1 MILVKPKATKLL
13 MPQSF
18 EQCLKHIEYCGR
30 VAYKS
35 EDRITDD
42 SSVRFVRSLISR
54 GHLSVLRHVSLRLP
68 SDYFMTAPSPYIYKV
83 GGFWVGNLQAWFEVG
98 HWSDD
103 VSHELYLAFPQIF
116 DKPSNP
122 YYRFETSFSID
133 DDYQTY
139 KLITDRGVSHELVR
153 HTTLAVTQESSRYC
167 KYGDGVT
174 FVIPERLELAEGF
187 WDGWRMDRH
196 ISSAEASLFLDNCL
210 SSESHYLSALE
221 MGLSPQD
228 ARGMLNHH
236 VKTELMMSGS
246 GIGWFHFK
254 NVRFD
259 ESTGKVHPQMLE
271 LTKLMVKE
279 GL

>member
-1 MILVKPKATKLL
+1 MILVRPKATKLF

-30 VAYKS
+30 GAYKS

-54 GHLSVLRHVSLRLP
+54 GHLSVLRHISLRLP
-68 SDYFMTAPSPYIYKV
+68 SDYFMFSPSNYMYKV
-83 GGFWVGNLQAWFEVG
+83 GGFWVGNLQAWFDLG
-98 HWSDD
+98 NWSDD

-116 DKPSNP
+116 DKPSTP
-122 YYRFETSFSID
+122 YSRSETSFSID
-133 DDYQTY
+133 EDYQTY

-174 FVIPERLELAEGF
+174 FVVPERLTGS
-187 WDGWRMDRH
+187 G
-196 ISSAEASLFLDNCL
+196 LFLESCL
-210 SSESHYLSALE
+210 LSESQYLSALE
-221 MGLSPQD
+221 MGLTPQD

-246 GIGWFHFK
+246 SRSWSHFK
-254 NVRFD
+254 SVRF
-259 ESTGKVHPQMLE
+259 EELTGKVHPQMLE

>member
-1 MILVKPKATKLL
+1 MILVRPKATKLF

-68 SDYFMTAPSPYIYKV
+68 LDYSMTTPNPYFYRWD
-83 GGFWVGNLQAWFEVG
+83 GFWVGNLQAWLEVG
-98 HWSDD
+98 FWNED
-103 VSHELYLAFPQIF
+103 VSHELHLAFPQIF
-116 DKPSNP
+116 DKPSTP

-174 FVIPERLELAEGF
+174 FVVPERLELAEGF
-187 WDGWRMDRH
+187 WDSWR
-196 ISSAEASLFLDNCL
+196 LFLENCL
-210 SSESHYLSALE
+210 LSESHYLSALE
-221 MGLSPQD
+221 KGLSPQD

-246 GIGWFHFK
+246 GRSWSHFK
-254 NVRFD
+254 NVRFH
-259 ESTGKVHPQMLE
+259 ETTGKVHPQMLE

>member
-1 MILVKPKATKLL
+1 MKVIKPKATKLF

-18 EQCLKHIEYCGR
+18 KQCLKHIEYCGR

-35 EDRITDD
+35 EDWITDD

-83 GGFWVGNLQAWFEVG
+83 GGFWVGNLQAWLDVG
-98 HWSDD
+98 RWSDD

-116 DKPSNP
+116 DKPSTP
-122 YYRFETSFSID
+122 YYRLETSFSID

-174 FVIPERLELAEGF
+174 FVVPERLELAEGF
-187 WDGWRMDRH
+187 WDGWRMARQ
-196 ISSAEASLFLDNCL
+196 ISSAEASLFLESCL

-246 GIGWFHFK
+246 GISWNHFK
-254 NVRFD
+254 NVRFY

>member
-1 MILVKPKATKLL
+1 MILVKPKATKLF

-35 EDRITDD
+35 EDRITND
-42 SSVRFVRSLISR
+42 SSVKFVRSLISR
-54 GHLSVLRHVSLRLP
+54 GHLSVLRHISLRLP
-68 SDYFMTAPSPYIYKV
+68 SDYFMTSPSNYMYKV
-83 GGFWVGNLQAWFEVG
+83 GGFWVGNLQAWFELG
-98 HWSDD
+98 HWSED

-116 DKPSNP
+116 DKPSTP
-122 YYRFETSFSID
+122 YSRSETSFSID
-133 DDYQTY
+133 EDYQTY

-167 KYGDGVT
+167 KYVDGVT
-174 FVIPERLELAEGF
+174 FVIPGRLKIAEGF
-187 WDGWRMDRH
+187 WRMDTH
-196 ISSAEASLFLDNCL
+196 ISPTESGLFLESCL
-210 SSESHYLSALE
+210 LSESHYLSALE
-221 MGLSPQD
+221 MGLTPQD

-236 VKTELMMSGS
+236 VKTELIMSGS
-246 GIGWFHFK
+246 SRNWSHFK
-254 NVRFD
+254 SVRF
-259 ESTGKVHPQMLE
+259 EELTGKVHPQMLE